1 MNSKSKKDKKR
12 NKLDQLLHI
21 DHSDVYFENDRL
33 DNELSRTIEQLCK
46 DFHRVTLQ
54 HELDINDQKASIV
67 GLKAVQSTAEH
78 PLLAQSANK
87 PRRPRPK
94 QKKKRDSDSEDSWG
108 GDSDSSEDFAY
119 RKPTGKTRSLP
130 NGRADEEEDERQRV
144 ARLRRINKNK
154 RKKFP
159 KEWYTSVLP
168 ATDVPIPRIRRQQS
182 APPGAKGQRPQT
194 QSNSRAKSSKP
205 FYRTMSTTTIS
216 SRPESEGGLKII
228 CDKPVKPVV
237 MSLRKL
243 KEISHVDN
251 LADRIPNKRAI
262 RQQNLLQATRERR
275 EELDDEV
282 KNFIKTI
289 DEKILK
295 DEEDIKEKE
304 AEKDPEA
311 MYSDLLLPPDQQPPP
326 PS

>member
-1 MNSKSKKDKKR
+1 MSSKSKKDKKR
-12 NKLDQLLHI
+12 SKLDQLLHI
-21 DHSDVYFENDRL
+21 DHSDVYFENERL
-33 DNELSRTIEQLCK
+33 DTELARTIEQLCK
-46 DFHRVTLQ
+46 DFHRVTSQ
-54 HELDINDQKASIV
+54 HELDIVDQKETIV
-67 GLKAVQSTAEH
+67 GLKAIQSTSEH
-78 PLLAQSANK
+78 PLLAPSTNK
-87 PRRPRPK
+87 QRRPRPK
-94 QKKKRDSDSEDSWG
+94 TKKKKDSDSEDSWA
-108 GDSDSSEDFAY
+108 GDSDSSEDFSF

-130 NGRADEEEDERQRV
+130 NGGANEEEDERQRV

-182 APPGAKGQRPQT
+182 APPGTKGQRPST
-194 QSNSRAKSSKP
+194 NLNSRAKSSNP
-205 FYRTMSTTTIS
+205 FHRTMSTTTIS
-216 SRPESEGGLKII
+216 SRPESEGGLRII

-262 RQQNLLQATRERR
+262 RQQGLLQATKARR

-282 KNFIKTI
+282 KSFIKTI
-289 DEKILK
+289 DDKILK

-304 AEKDPEA
+304 AEKDSEA
-311 MYSDLLLPPDQQPPP
+311 MYAELLSPPDQPP
-326 PS
+326 